1 MRAVFALVLIVG
13 MALAGAA
20 VYMIQDYIAQT
31 ETLLQR
37 EKEFN
42 AKAGKLVE
50 VLVFAK
56 PKKYGDALA
65 PEDVA
70 IIYWPESSLPETIFR
85 DATVLFPENAKGP
98 RYIMRSTEAFEPVLA
113 SRVTEPGE
121 LASLTSKLKPGT
133 RAFAIRVGLASG
145 VSSFVK
151 PDDFIDIYWT
161 GRVDGVEGELT
172 RRIENAIQVI
182 AVDGALNEGQVT
194 GDTVAQTVT
203 VAATPE
209 QVARLVQAQS
219 SGSLTLALGG
229 GAEEAAT
236 ELVET
241 TTMDMLGL
249 EKEEVVVEAPVVQEQ
264 KCYAKQRSGGVLVD
278 TGVEIPCPKD

>member
-37 EKEFN
+37 EKELN

-70 IIYWPESSLPETIFR
+70 IIYWPEKSLPETIFR
-85 DATVLFPENAKGP
+85 DPKLLFPENANGP
-98 RYIMRSTEAFEPVLA
+98 RYILRSTEPFEPVLA

-121 LASLTSKLKPGT
+121 LASLTSKLKPGM
-133 RAFAIRVGLASG
+133 RAFAIKVGVASG
-145 VSSFVK
+145 VAGFVK

-161 GRVDGVEGELT
+161 GQIRGFEGEQT
-172 RRIENAIQVI
+172 RIIESAIQVI
-182 AVDGALNEGQVT
+182 AVDNAINEGQVT
-194 GDTVAQTVT
+194 GNTVARTVT

-209 QVARLVQAQS
+209 QVARLAQAQS
-219 SGSLTLALGG
+219 SGGLSMSLGSSGTDVV
-229 GAEEAAT
+229 T
-236 ELVET
+236 EQVEVT
-241 TTMDMLGL
+241 TDSLFGITR
-249 EKEEVVVEAPVVQEQ
+249 EEVVEAAPDVEVK
-264 KCYAKQRSGGVLVD
+264 KCYLTKGVG
-278 TGVEIPCPKD
+278 TERIETNVEIPCP